1 MAEVP
6 LGIKLIQFTSNLC
19 SGYSCGTRFAWF
31 KTSVFLLT
39 FASYTA
45 YHASRKPLSV
55 VKSYFNR
62 SCDGLIPPSTIVI
75 DDHNR
80 HTWCDWEPFYG
91 PDVGTILGV
100 MDSAFLFAYAIAMF
114 ASGFIAERVSL
125 RYFLSIGMITS
136 GISCY
141 LFGIAYK
148 LEIHKLWY
156 YIAVQIF
163 GGVVQTTGW
172 PGVVAVMGNW
182 FGKGKRGLIFGLW
195 NSHTSLGN
203 VVGTLMASYY
213 LETNWGLSFIFPGMV
228 IAIIGFI
235 NFLFLVENPEDV
247 GCISP
252 NKVKILRESSVNCSN
267 YDPAESC
274 DEPTCDTELLLP
286 QNSKKTDENG
296 KENAAIG
303 FWGAVK
309 IPGVIEFSLCL
320 FFSKLVN
327 YTFLYWLTFYINSST
342 SYSASVSA
350 EISTTFDIGG
360 ILGGIFAG
368 LLSDYLNMSA
378 VTCAVMLT
386 LSIPTLLLYNLF
398 GTLHLWIN
406 ILILS
411 VAGFLVNGP
420 YALITTAVS
429 AELGT
434 HPSLLNNSKALATV
448 TAIIDGTGS
457 IGAAVGPLLAG
468 VVYSWGKDW
477 KNVFYMLILSNVA
490 ALIMLI
496 RLVKKELSALR
507 RPLEYQINN
516 HHIL

>member
-6 LGIKLIQFTSNLC
+6 LGIKFIQYTSNSC
-19 SGYSCGTRFAWF
+19 SGFCGSRFAWF
-31 KTSVFLLT
+31 KASVFFLT
-39 FASYTA
+39 FATYAA
-45 YHASRKPLSV
+45 YHATRKPLSV

-62 SCDGLIPPSTIVI
+62 SCDGLTPPSTVVI

-80 HTWCDWEPFYG
+80 DTWCDWEPFYG
-91 PDVGTILGV
+91 PEVGTILGV
-100 MDSAFLFAYAIAMF
+100 MDSAFLFAYAVAMF
-114 ASGFIAERVSL
+114 ASGFIAERISL
-125 RYFLSIGMITS
+125 RYFLAVGMITS

-148 LEIHKLWY
+148 LQIHNMWY
-156 YIAVQIF
+156 FILVQIF

-203 VVGTLMASYY
+203 VLGTLIASYF
-213 LETNWGLSFIFPGMV
+213 LETNWGMSFIIPGLM

-235 NFLFLVENPEDV
+235 NFLFLVENPEAV

-252 NKVKILRESSVNCSN
+252 NREKIGGENS
-267 YDPAESC
+267 
-274 DEPTCDTELLLP
+274 
-286 QNSKKTDENG
+286 NSKKTKEKRENT
-296 KENAAIG
+296 AIG
-303 FWGAVK
+303 FLGAVR

-368 LLSDYLNMSA
+368 VLSDYLNMSA
-378 VTCAVMLT
+378 VTCAVMLA
-386 LSIPTLLLYNLF
+386 LSIPSLLLYNLF
-398 GTLHLWIN
+398 GTLHLWLN
-406 ILILS
+406 ILLLS

-490 ALIMLI
+490 ALIMLL
-496 RLVKKELSALR
+496 RLVKKELSTLR
-507 RPLEYQINN
+507 RPVESRINN
-516 HHIL
+516 HHFL